1 MSSPSRLPAA
11 LGRILLSGI
20 QGAVIAALALGD
32 PGHLAVA
39 RAAEEPSEPAAEP
52 REVSS
57 SDLDELVG
65 PIALYPDELL
75 AVVLPASTYPLQIVQ
90 AARLLEKRKT
100 DPELQPDEEWDESI
114 LGILNYPDVVN
125 LMNEDLNWTWKLG
138 EAVAEQQVD
147 VMDAIQLFRAK
158 VDDAGNL
165 ESMENVNVVR
175 ESQDNQQIIVIESSS
190 PEVIYVP
197 TYQPSTVVVYQTTP
211 YPYYYSRPYP
221 YYWSP
226 AATFWTGM
234 FVGAA
239 IGWGVSWGRRGYGSS
254 ITVNRNVNVNVNR
267 PGSPSQRPSG
277 GGRGESW
284 KADKGRGTQSGAR
297 PGGGSGT
304 RPSAGTGT
312 RPSAGSGSR
321 PSAGTGQ
328 RPSAGTGKAPSTRPA
343 QSGTGAGR
351 GDRASRGSGGASSGR
366 GLTSP
371 STSQRAS
378 KGGSLGSYNKGS
390 STRAHSARGKS
401 SRGGGGRGGGGRGGG
416 GGRRR

>member
-1 MSSPSRLPAA
+1 MSSASRLPAA
-11 LGRILLSGI
+11 LGRILLSVI
-20 QGAVIAALALGD
+20 QGAVIAALALGN
-32 PGHLAVA
+32 PGQLAVA
-39 RAAEEPSEPAAEP
+39 RAAEEPTEPAAEP
-52 REVSS
+52 LVVSS
-57 SDLDELVG
+57 ADLDELVG
-65 PIALYPDELL
+65 PIALYPDDLL

-114 LGILNYPDVVN
+114 LGILNYPDVVH

-138 EAVAEQQVD
+138 EAVAEQQED

-175 ESQDNQQIIVIESSS
+175 ESEDNQQIIVIESSS

-197 TYQPSTVVVYQTTP
+197 TYQPSTVVVYHTTP
-211 YPYYYSRPYP
+211 YPYYYSSPYP

-277 GGRGESW
+277 GGRGENW

-297 PGGGSGT
+297 PGSGSGT

-343 QSGTGAGR
+343 QGGTGAGR

-378 KGGSLGSYNKGS
+378 KSGSLGSYNKGS

-401 SRGGGGRGGGGRGGG
+401 SRGGGGRGGGG
-416 GGRRR
+416 GRRR